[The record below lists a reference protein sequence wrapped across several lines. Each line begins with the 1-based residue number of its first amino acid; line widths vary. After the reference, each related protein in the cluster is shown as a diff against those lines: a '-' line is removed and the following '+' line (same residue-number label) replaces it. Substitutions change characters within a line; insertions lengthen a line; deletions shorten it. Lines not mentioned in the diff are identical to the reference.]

1 MEFFTL
7 NEGSLGLKLFRIV
20 VIIVALVLI
29 QMIIRRYIHYIVRR
43 AVSGRHYKHAREEK
57 QREDTLATMFLTTAT
72 VILWVVGGV
81 VILQELSI
89 NLAALATGAGLIG
102 VVVGF
107 GAQSMIKDFVT
118 GTLIILENQYRI
130 GDVVTIGTQSG
141 VVEDLTLRITKLR
154 DLDGSVYFIPNG
166 EIKAVQ
172 NQTLEFSS
180 VVVDVT
186 VSYDTDVDEAE
197 KILNEVGAGLAQDEE
212 WQDRTIEPISFLR
225 VNSLDES
232 GVKLRMLGK
241 VQPSEQW
248 AVAGEYRKRLK
259 KAFEK
264 HGIEIALPQ
273 RVVRQYKS
281 PK

>member
-1 MEFFTL
+1 M
-7 NEGSLGLKLFRIV
+7 NEGSFGLKLFRIAVIIIVLV
-20 VIIVALVLI
+20 VIQI
-29 QMIIRRYIHYIVRR
+29 IIRRYIHYIVRR
-43 AVSGRHYKHAREEK
+43 AVSGRRYKLAREEK

-172 NQTLEFSS
+172 NLTLEFSS

-186 VSYDTDVDEAE
+186 VSYDTDVDKAE
-197 KILNEVGAGLAQDEE
+197 KVINEVGEELAQDEE
-212 WQDRTIEPISFLR
+212 WQDRTIEPIAFLR
-225 VNSLDES
+225 VNSFDES

-264 HGIEIALPQ
+264 HAIEIALPQ
-273 RVVRQYKS
+273 RVIHQHKS
-281 PK
+281 SK